1 MKKKMLIMTVAAAS
15 MLFACQRH
23 KDNEQQALADA
34 SKQELVQAL
43 NERDQLLSLVN
54 EVTTGL
60 EEIKQLENIMTV
72 TARNPEKNA
81 SQRAQL
87 QADMASVKERI
98 EQRQAELKVLEGKLA
113 KANLGNTKLKETV
126 KTLQA
131 QIDTQLEEIETLK
144 QQLAAAQE
152 QIGTLT
158 GEVGTLHSTV
168 STVTDERNAAKEAS
182 AQLEKAL
189 NTCYY
194 VVGTKAELKAQKIIE
209 TGFLR
214 KTKLMQSDFNQ
225 SSFVI
230 SDKRVLSTLPLQ
242 ADKVKVL
249 TNHPADS
256 YELAEV
262 NGLKVLKIKD
272 AAAFWSLSNYLVV
285 QKN

>member
-15 MLFACQRH
+15 MLFACQRQ

-98 EQRQAELKVLEGKLA
+98 VQRQAELKALEGKLA

-189 NTCYY
+189 TPATTWWAQRPNSRRRKSLRRASC
-194 VVGTKAELKAQKIIE
+194 VKRNSCRAISTKA
-209 TGFLR
+209 
-214 KTKLMQSDFNQ
+214 
-225 SSFVI
+225 V
-230 SDKRVLSTLPLQ
+230 
-242 ADKVKVL
+242 
-249 TNHPADS
+249 
-256 YELAEV
+256 
-262 NGLKVLKIKD
+262 
-272 AAAFWSLSNYLVV
+272 SLSATSVCSARCPC
-285 QKN
+285 KPTR